1 MALNIKLWEE
11 QIQQLIEQLLQL
23 LQTILNSTTL
33 LLDQADEAF
42 N

>member
-23 LQTILNSTTL
+23 LQTILNSTTP
-33 LLDQADEAF
+33 LLDQPDEAF

>member
-23 LQTILNSTTL
+23 LQTILNSTTP